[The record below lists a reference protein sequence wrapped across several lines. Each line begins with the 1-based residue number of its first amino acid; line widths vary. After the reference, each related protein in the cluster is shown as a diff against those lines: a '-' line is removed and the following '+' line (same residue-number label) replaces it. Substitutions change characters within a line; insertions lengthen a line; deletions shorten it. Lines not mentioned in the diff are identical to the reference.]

1 MLSWRS
7 CLTDACTWVHW
18 WLNSITDSMDMSLN
32 KLRELVMD
40 REALRAAV
48 HGVAKSQTQLSWTC
62 WCCTSWRRML
72 HFMVEQVFLP
82 KGRFVQCIIHNA
94 VGRERR
100 PNGREKFLCLKFFL
114 SCHKIRILF
123 HLSYIQTVLH
133 GIIWLNDV
141 HLCALSDYKS
151 TLLNSMWDYMYKD
164 G

>member
-1 MLSWRS
+1 MLVHEYIDGWIASPTQW
-7 CLTDACTWVHW
+7 TWVWINSGSW
-18 WLNSITDSMDMSLN
+18 WWTGRPCVLQSTGSQRVRHNWATELN
-32 KLRELVMD
+32 
-40 REALRAAV
+40 
-48 HGVAKSQTQLSWTC
+48 WTC